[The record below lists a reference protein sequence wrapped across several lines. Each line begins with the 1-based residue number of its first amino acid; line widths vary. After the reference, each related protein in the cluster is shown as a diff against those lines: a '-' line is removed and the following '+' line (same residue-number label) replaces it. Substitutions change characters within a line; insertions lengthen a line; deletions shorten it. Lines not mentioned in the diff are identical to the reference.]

1 MASIEKGLY
10 AISPGSR
17 ILVTGANGFI
27 GSHVVQ
33 QLLSLGYVVRGTVRS
48 EKPWLDELFSSKFGP
63 NSFEAIVIPD
73 LSDVDALSKAMGD
86 VSGVIHVVYT
96 SRPLF
101 TYETYK
107 KLRI

>member
-1 MASIEKGLY
+1 MASIEKDLY

-33 QLLSLGYVVRGTVRS
+33 QLLSLGYCVRGTMRS
-48 EKPWLDELFSSKFGP
+48 EKPWLEDLFTSRFGP
-63 NSFEAIVIPD
+63 SSFEAIVIPD
-73 LSDVDALSKAMGD
+73 LSDVDTLSKAMGG

-96 SRPLF
+96 TLSRFHLWN
-101 TYETYK
+101 
-107 KLRI
+107 L